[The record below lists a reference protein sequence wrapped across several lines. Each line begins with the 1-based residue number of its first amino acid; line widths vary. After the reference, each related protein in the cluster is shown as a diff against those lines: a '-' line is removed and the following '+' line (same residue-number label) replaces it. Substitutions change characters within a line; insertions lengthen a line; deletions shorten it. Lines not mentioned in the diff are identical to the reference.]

1 MRSSIYLFI
10 ILFLISACDEDIVE
24 YNSTEKFNS
33 IFDNLSEDI
42 NYTPLDIIE
51 TNEGGY
57 LVLSKLANNT
67 IFVLKVSN
75 RGDFQWSRQLEPQYV
90 DPIAGLVQQ
99 GDKYYFIAATNPNA
113 TSTLFEINDLEQKI
127 EPLRTYDSYPN
138 PLAFNTINPNTYL
151 LLTYNDTTGM
161 VLSKIQDG
169 FAMEWAR
176 RFDTV
181 KLTDQ
186 NILTFRR
193 TKKEEFF
200 VGAYNSG
207 SVLYFNGLRGNSLN
221 LTYTNDQG
229 IQSGLIESQAQDKI
243 NSITEIGSGLLAIN
257 YFYNNQSYF
266 VNSYSPIVQ
275 DTVEIEFL
283 GGGNVRDRL
292 SIQKATSAVIP
303 VGNSEYLVNA
313 YTTLDGRIKLNFYD
327 QNSGDLV
334 AIKYIGGIDP
344 LAVVKIAPTQ
354 DEGMII
360 LSKITLAGTKE
371 RINIF
376 KIPKEEILEIL

>member
-1 MRSSIYLFI
+1 M
-10 ILFLISACDEDIVE
+10 
-24 YNSTEKFNS
+24 
-33 IFDNLSEDI
+33 
-42 NYTPLDIIE
+42 
-51 TNEGGY
+51 
-57 LVLSKLANNT
+57 
-67 IFVLKVSN
+67 
-75 RGDFQWSRQLEPQYV
+75 
-90 DPIAGLVQQ
+90 
-99 GDKYYFIAATNPNA
+99 
-113 TSTLFEINDLEQKI
+113 
-127 EPLRTYDSYPN
+127 
-138 PLAFNTINPNTYL
+138 
-151 LLTYNDTTGM
+151 
-161 VLSKIQDG
+161 
-169 FAMEWAR
+169 
-176 RFDTV
+176 
-181 KLTDQ
+181 
-186 NILTFRR
+186 
-193 TKKEEFF
+193 
-200 VGAYNSG
+200 
-207 SVLYFNGLRGNSLN
+207 
-221 LTYTNDQG
+221 
-229 IQSGLIESQAQDKI
+229 
-243 NSITEIGSGLLAIN
+243 LLALCKGN